1 MTGFHYLPYN
11 KIKGGDDEMKKQE
24 ATTQKPTLN
33 TERTER
39 EKELIR
45 KASAYY
51 MQKNEEV
58 YRRLANR

>member
-1 MTGFHYLPYN
+1 M
-11 KIKGGDDEMKKQE
+11 EKKE
-24 ATTQKPTLN
+24 TTTQKPMVSPV
-33 TERTER
+33 RTER
-39 EKELIR
+39 QKELIR